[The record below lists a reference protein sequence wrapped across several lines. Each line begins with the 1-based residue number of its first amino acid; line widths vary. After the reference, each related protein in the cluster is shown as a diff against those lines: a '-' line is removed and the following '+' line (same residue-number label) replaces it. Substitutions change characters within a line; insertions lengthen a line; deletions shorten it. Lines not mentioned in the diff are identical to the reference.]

1 VKSVAFSPDG
11 RTLASG
17 SEDGT
22 VVLWDVAS
30 RRPLGEPVAAP
41 SGGNGS
47 AVGGVAFSPDD
58 GGRTLAFGGADGTVG
73 LWDVRARRP
82 LDQPLAGHVLPV
94 LSMAFSPDGRMLAS
108 GFRDGTVVVWDAR
121 QRRRLEE
128 LAGHTGPVYSVA
140 FGPDG
145 TTLAS
150 GGCDGTVV
158 LWDLRPD
165 SWRQRAC
172 AIANRNLTQ
181 AEWDQ
186 FIGSEQPYRRTCP
199 ALPPG

>member
-1 VKSVAFSPDG
+1 
-11 RTLASG
+11 
-17 SEDGT
+17 
-22 VVLWDVAS
+22 
-30 RRPLGEPVAAP
+30 
-41 SGGNGS
+41 
-47 AVGGVAFSPDD
+47 
-58 GGRTLAFGGADGTVG
+58 
-73 LWDVRARRP
+73 
-82 LDQPLAGHVLPV
+82 
-94 LSMAFSPDGRMLAS
+94 MAFSPDGRMLAS

-145 TTLAS
+145 RTLAS
-150 GGCDGTVV
+150 GGSDGTVV
-158 LWDLRPD
+158 LWDLRLD

-186 FIGSEQPYRRTCP
+186 FIGPEQPYRRTCRDVPPRVGASPSGARAGFAPKSSPDP
-199 ALPPG
+199 ASTPPANTEQPQASPPP